1 MPTEQIGLASAH
13 REPDDTARFPYE
25 RRGYGKTIRRQLER
39 RFDAILLQISRGDPE
54 QVRQAPAARW
64 LLDNS
69 HLVRQALQQIATDL
83 PRAYARQLPA
93 VGTETGKTHPRIFEL
108 IENAVSVSSLPIDC
122 DAIAKVC
129 SDHNP
134 PEDSAACLTLGELWA
149 VPIGLRITLLWRL
162 CEAADLGQTEIR
174 DAMPANDQSADV
186 AVIAGCISSL
196 QTVATYDWPTFVERC
211 SVVERTLE
219 QDPVAQYRR
228 MDFATRDR
236 YRGEIERIAARSVAD
251 QSRVAQVA
259 LELAQRAKQE
269 SNGTHRQHIGFY
281 LVDEGRQ
288 QLEAAVQYRASLGDR
303 CKRPVRAHNV
313 GLYLLSILGLAVWGS
328 VALLFALLADD
339 ASRPVS
345 VAAALIAL
353 IPLLSVS
360 SGAINFLLSLSVAP
374 RQLAKLDFANG
385 VPVDQQSIV
394 VVPMMLSSTAEIADN
409 LSTLEQNY
417 LGNADPTLSFALLS
431 DFLDATSAETAAD
444 QPLLDQAIAGID
456 ALNTRYASGE
466 RRPFLLFHRR
476 RLWNEKAQ
484 CWMGWERKRG
494 KLEEFN
500 ELLRG
505 ATDTSYVL
513 QHGNGLADVNAIRYV
528 ITLDADSYLPTGTA
542 ARLIGT
548 MAHPL
553 NQPRFDPQGERVLG
567 GYTVIQPRLEIN
579 PVTSADTGFARVF
592 AGDVMLDL
600 YTHAVSD
607 VYQDLFGEAVF
618 AGKGI
623 YNLDAFRRSVADK
636 VPTNAV
642 LSHDLLEGLLGRA
655 GLASDIVVLE
665 NYPSNYLAYL
675 KRLHRWVRGD
685 WQLLPWLCS
694 DKPANERPFRPGLIG
709 RWKLFDNLR
718 RSLVTPAILALLL
731 LGWLA
736 LPGNPVAWT
745 LLFALFP
752 GLPILLRITLAFRTS
767 LWRWGTIA
775 SSARNLLGHAGAD
788 AARWLL
794 ALVFLPAEAFVVVD
808 AALRTL
814 YRVTVSRR
822 RLLEWSTA
830 AQVSR
835 DLSQGRPS
843 IAAWRMMWFGPVLAA
858 VAALAVIMLNPQALT
873 AAAVLLL
880 TWACS
885 PLIAWHLGRQIDT
898 QTALPLTETDAL
910 FLRSI
915 ARDTWRFFERF
926 VGPETQWL
934 PPDNVQ
940 ESPTRTIAERTS
952 PTNIGMMLLSTLSA
966 YDFGYLGQRQLLTRL
981 ASHLHSINALAKYR
995 GHLFNWYATRTLT
1008 PLEPRYVSTVDS
1020 GNLVAALITL
1030 RQALRDLPHNAH
1042 ALDRTVK
1049 GLADELFA
1057 MRRQLFPT
1065 DATESVSDI
1074 LALTQ
1079 ALDAAQAALSDT
1091 DRPLATAKKIEKQY
1105 CNDIEQAFLQALP
1118 QHPDRWS
1125 VEEIANFRENAQVF
1139 RQRIRSILSDIELF
1153 APWSE
1158 RILSPPSLCL
1168 APKCIGRFETLSG
1181 FLSVT
1186 HDAGEL
1192 RKRFSAAIR
1201 VIVDLLGDFDHGEAN
1216 SAVEESR
1223 AWLEALQHEVTSAL
1237 SAVQTLDGSR
1247 EDLISDINALIRSTD
1262 FTFLYDDNRNLFR
1275 VGYDTSTGEADTSY
1289 YDLLASEA
1297 RIASFVAIAK
1307 GDVPAKHWLH
1317 LGRPLTRIRGLR
1329 ILLSW
1334 SATAFEYLMPRLI
1347 MHSPASGLLNQSC
1360 EGAVKEQIR
1369 FGEEYGIPWGVSE
1382 SGYAQFDAQNHYQY
1396 FAFGIPKLGL
1406 KWDQGERLVVSSY
1419 SCVLALPFAPMETVQ
1434 NLRQLIRLRASG
1446 HYGFYEALDFGDAH
1460 KPRPPRPRIVQSY
1473 MAHHQG
1479 MILVALGNALHN
1491 NEMPRRFHQDP
1502 YIASVE
1508 HLLYERL
1515 PQRMQTR
1522 PLERLPS
1529 PLKELAAPPA
1539 TVTQWQVD
1547 PEEPELAVLSNG
1559 RLSSRISAQGGSA
1572 LYWRG
1577 MAATR
1582 WDPIVD
1588 GPLGGTCF
1596 YLKDLD
1602 NNRLRSLGGVPL
1614 PNEVDVLFAPHSA
1627 EFRAHRKN
1635 MLLRMSIT
1643 VAPSDDVEIR
1653 RITITND
1660 SHEVR
1665 RVMLCAYSEPV
1676 LGEDNADRR
1685 HPAFSKLFI
1694 EPTILDDQD
1703 TVLFRRR
1710 PREADRPSMYLA
1722 QTAIVPLESVVSRG
1736 IEVDRGAF
1744 FGRDAERSKPV
1755 ALIDPSYQFDNVVKS
1770 NLDPCSALAVTLDIP
1785 PRSTLQCAF
1794 LSAVGDSRASALNAL
1809 RPFQSLERIA
1819 WTVEAARLQSER
1831 ELTGLRLDSDNVRA
1845 AYQLLSK
1852 LLWPRSLPHLANDA
1866 FRSVRRVQ
1874 DSLWRHGIS
1883 GDRAIVTLRVDD
1895 DEDLQP
1901 ATSVLQSLSYL
1912 SRKDFALDAV
1922 FLDET
1927 KGGYTFPTNDRLR
1940 KLIERY
1946 LAPGRERNGA
1956 AAFIVPVRNLAAE
1969 EKSDLIA
1976 AARVFIDPQAQTIG
1990 ARLKATDRYSA
2001 HLPALVPQPS
2011 APLSDEVI
2019 NPVAL
2024 ADNLLFNTPLGGMQ
2038 PDFNGYT
2045 LLISKDSR
2053 TPAPWC
2059 NVLANPDFGT
2069 LVSESG
2075 SMCTWW
2081 GNSSENR
2088 LTPWNNDPVLDRT
2101 GEAIYV
2107 RDEETGEHW
2116 SLTPQPRATNAP
2128 YLVTHGIGSSVFEN
2142 NSHGLE
2148 QQLQIFVDPEEPL
2161 KFLRVQMTN
2170 RWPRNRRLTVTFAVE
2185 WLLGNSSSV
2194 DHHLLLPERDSET
2207 GALLVRNGFIRN
2219 SNDELA
2225 FVSANLDAHGVSAHG
2240 AEFFGRRRSWSAP
2253 EGLAAVGLSNRVE
2266 PSAEPCAI
2274 YQVHIDLQADETR
2287 DFHFVL
2293 GAAENR
2299 AAADD
2304 LIGRARNPS
2313 WVDGR
2318 QQALRTHWS
2327 RLLDRWQVKTPDIAA
2342 DAMINRW
2349 LLYQVF
2355 SSRLWGRIGF
2365 YQASGGFGYRDQL
2378 QDVLAVLDVDPVA
2391 TRAQIL
2397 IAATRQFEE
2406 GDVLHW
2412 WHESPLRGVRT
2423 RCSDDLLWLPYAV
2436 AEYIDVM
2443 DDASILHDTANFL
2456 HGEPLGE
2463 HELERYAEYHASPI
2477 TANLYEHCC
2486 RAIDARLT
2494 FGKHGMPFIGT
2505 GDWND
2510 GLNRVGEK
2518 GQGESVWMAWF
2529 LVVVCRRFAPLCR
2542 TMDDNGRADHY
2553 ESIATELLQRTQ
2565 SIAWDGDW
2573 YIRGYFD
2580 DGTPLGAS
2588 GDAESEIDLNAQTW
2602 AVLAD
2607 PDDPAARQAMQAVE
2621 EKLID
2626 VDHRIIK
2633 LLAPPFENTIHD
2645 PGYIRSYPPG
2655 VRENGGQYTHAA
2667 VWAAWAAV
2675 ELGDADTAMRW
2686 FEWLNPLNRA
2696 SNDADIAHYRLE
2708 PYVTPGD
2715 VYGVDTLAGRGGW
2728 SWYTGSAAWLYRLA
2742 IRRLLGLQRRGAQL
2756 FVRPCLPQSWPL
2768 FEVTLR
2774 HEQAEYRLRVHD
2786 PSRINHDELFVL
2798 MNGSANDTQSIALE
2812 NTGRHDVE
2820 VFAGATERQVWQSE
2834 QRHRN
2839 VSMHPNDS
2847 ERPSYL

>member
-1 MPTEQIGLASAH
+1 
-13 REPDDTARFPYE
+13 
-25 RRGYGKTIRRQLER
+25 LER
-39 RFDAILLQISRGDPE
+39 RFDAILQRISSGDPK
-54 QVRQAPAARW
+54 QVRHAPAARW

-83 PRAYARQLPA
+83 PRTYARQLPPVDA
-93 VGTETGKTHPRIFEL
+93 GKGKAHARIFNL
-108 IENAVSVSSLPIDC
+108 IENVVSDSNLPIDC
-122 DAIAKVC
+122 NSIANAC
-129 SDHNP
+129 GEHNP
-134 PEDSAACLTLGELWA
+134 SRDSADHLTLGELWA
-149 VPIGLRITLLWRL
+149 VPIALRISLLWRL
-162 CEAADLGQTEIR
+162 CEAADLSQTEIR
-174 DAMPANDQSADV
+174 DPDSAPDQSVDV
-186 AVIAGCISSL
+186 SVIAGCISSL

-211 SVVERTLE
+211 SVVERTLTE
-219 QDPVAQYRR
+219 DPAKKYTC
-228 MDFATRDR
+228 MDFASRDR
-236 YRGEIERIAARSVAD
+236 YRGEIERIADRSELD
-251 QSRVAQVA
+251 QERVAKA
-259 LELAQRAKQE
+259 AITLAQSAKQE
-269 SNGTHRQHIGFY
+269 SQCAHRQHVGYY
-281 LVDEGRQ
+281 LIDEGRQ
-288 QLEAAVQYRASLGDR
+288 QLEIAVRYRVSFTHW
-303 CKRPVRAHNV
+303 CKRQLRAQKD
-313 GLYLLSILGLAVWGS
+313 GLYLLSIVGLAGWGS
-328 VALLFALLADD
+328 ITLLFALLADD
-339 ASRPVS
+339 VSVSVS
-345 VAAALIAL
+345 VAAAVIAL

-360 SGAINFLLSLSVAP
+360 SGAVNFLLSLSVAP
-374 RQLAKLDFANG
+374 RRLAKLDFANG
-385 VPVDQQSIV
+385 VPVKQRTIV
-394 VVPMMLSSTAEIADN
+394 VVPMMLSSSAEIASN
-409 LSTLEQNY
+409 LFTLEQNY
-417 LGNADPTLSFALLS
+417 LGNADSNLSFALLS
-431 DFLDATSAETAAD
+431 DFIDAPSAETPAD
-444 QPLLDQAIAGID
+444 QSLLDQAIAGID
-456 ALNTRYASGE
+456 LLNSRYTQGE
-466 RRPFLLFHRR
+466 SEPFLLFHRR
-476 RLWNEKAQ
+476 RLWNDNAQ
-484 CWMGWERKRG
+484 RWMGWERKRG

-505 ATDTSYVL
+505 AHDTSYVL
-513 QHGNGLADVNAIRYV
+513 QHGGTLSDAHGIRYV
-528 ITLDADSYLPTGTA
+528 VTLDADSYLPTGTA

-553 NQPRFDPQGERVLG
+553 NQARFDQQGEKVIG

-579 PVTSADTGFARVF
+579 PVTSADSGFTKIF

-607 VYQDLFGEAVF
+607 IYQDLFGEAVF

-623 YNLDAFRRSVADK
+623 YDLDAFRRSVAGK
-636 VPTNAV
+636 VPTNAI

-685 WQLLPWLCS
+685 WQLLPWLCG
-694 DKPANERPFRPGLIG
+694 DKPANQKPFRPGLIG

-718 RSLVTPAILALLL
+718 RSLVAPAILGLLL

-775 SSARNLLGHAGAD
+775 SSARNLFGHAGAD

-794 ALVFLPAEAFVVVD
+794 ALVFLPAEAFIVVD

-814 YRVTVSRR
+814 YRVTISRR

-830 AQVSR
+830 AQVSH

-843 IAAWRMMWFGPVLAA
+843 ITAWRMMWFGPAIA
-858 VAALAVIMLNPQALT
+858 GITTNAVIMLNPQALS
-873 AAAVLLL
+873 AAATLLM
-880 TWACS
+880 TWTLS
-885 PLIAWHLGRQIDT
+885 PAIAWHLGRQTDT
-898 QTALPLTETDAL
+898 QSALPLVDTDTV

-940 ESPTRTIAERTS
+940 EYPTRTIAERTS

-981 ASHLHSINALAKYR
+981 TSHLHSIDALTKYR
-995 GHLFNWYATRTLT
+995 GHLFNWYTTRTLS
-1008 PLEPRYVSTVDS
+1008 PLEPKYVSTVDS
-1020 GNLVAALITL
+1020 GNFVGALITL

-1042 ALDRTVK
+1042 ALDRTVN
-1049 GLADELFA
+1049 GLADELVA
-1057 MRRQLFPT
+1057 MRLQLFPT
-1065 DATESVSDI
+1065 DTAHSATEISV
-1074 LALTQ
+1074 LVQ
-1079 ALDAAQAALSDT
+1079 ALDTAQTALLDT
-1091 DRPLATAKKIEKQY
+1091 DRPLATAQRFEKQY
-1105 CNDIEQAFLQALP
+1105 CNDIEQAFLQALQ
-1118 QHPDRWS
+1118 QHPDQWS
-1125 VEEIANFRENAQVF
+1125 AEAISNFRENTQVF

-1158 RILSPPSLCL
+1158 RLPSPPSLCL
-1168 APKCIGRFETLSG
+1168 APEYIDVFETLLKL
-1181 FLSVT
+1181 LSVT

-1192 RKRFSAAIR
+1192 HNRYSAALAAINSL
-1201 VIVDLLGDFDHGEAN
+1201 IFDIEKVDTN
-1216 SAVEESR
+1216 SNVEEFRS
-1223 AWLEALQHEVTSAL
+1223 WLKRLQREVTTAL
-1237 SAVQTLDGSR
+1237 SELLTLNSSR
-1247 EDLISDINALIRSTD
+1247 EDLISNIDELIRNTD
-1262 FTFLYDDNRNLFR
+1262 FTFLYDNNRNLFR

-1307 GDVPAKHWLH
+1307 GDVPAKHWVH

-1347 MHSPASGLLNQSC
+1347 MHSPARGLMNQSC

-1369 FGEEYGIPWGVSE
+1369 FGRAHNIPWGVSE
-1382 SGYAQFDAQNHYQY
+1382 SGYAQFDSQNHYQY

-1419 SCVLALPFAPMETVQ
+1419 SSVLALPFAPVEVVQ
-1434 NLRQLIRLRASG
+1434 NLRLLVSLRASG
-1446 HYGFYEALDFGDAH
+1446 HYGFYEALDFGEAH
-1460 KPRPPRPRIVQSY
+1460 KPRPPRPRVVQSY

-1491 NEMPRRFHQDP
+1491 NKMPRRFHQDP
-1502 YIASVE
+1502 YVASVE

-1515 PQRMQTR
+1515 PQRLQTR

-1529 PLKELAAPPA
+1529 PLKELAAPAA

-1547 PEEPELAVLSNG
+1547 PAEPELAVLSNG
-1559 RLSSRISAQGGSA
+1559 RLSSRVSDQGGSA

-1582 WDPIVD
+1582 WNPIGD
-1588 GPLGGTCF
+1588 GPLGGTCL

-1602 NNRLRSLGGVPL
+1602 NHRLRSLGGEPL
-1614 PNEVDVLFAPHSA
+1614 PSEVDVLFAPHSA
-1627 EFRAHRKN
+1627 EFRAHRRN
-1635 MLLRMSIT
+1635 MLLRMSI
-1643 VAPSDDVEIR
+1643 VIAPKDDVEIR

-1660 SHEVR
+1660 SNTSR
-1665 RVMLCAYSEPV
+1665 RILLCAYSEPV

-1710 PREADRPSMYLA
+1710 PRESDQPSMYLA
-1722 QTAIVPLESVVSRG
+1722 QTAIVPPNSVVSRG
-1736 IEVDRGAF
+1736 VEVDRGEF
-1744 FGRDAERSKPV
+1744 FGRDADRTHPA
-1755 ALIDPSYQFDNVVKS
+1755 ALIDPTYKFDNIVKS
-1770 NLDPCSALAVTLDIP
+1770 NLDPCSAIALTLDIP
-1785 PRSTLQCAF
+1785 ARSTLQCAF
-1794 LSAVGDSRASALNAL
+1794 LSAVGNSRASALNAL
-1809 RPFQSLERIA
+1809 RPFRTFERIA

-1831 ELTGLRLDSDNVRA
+1831 ELTGLRLGSDNVRA

-1852 LLWPRSLPHLANDA
+1852 LLWPQSLAHLQNEA
-1866 FRSVRRVQ
+1866 FSTTRRVQ

-1895 DEDLQP
+1895 EEDLQP
-1901 ATSVLQSLSYL
+1901 ATNVLQSLNYL
-1912 SRKDFALDAV
+1912 SRKDFSIDAV

-1940 KLIERY
+1940 KLIDQH
-1946 LAPGRERNGA
+1946 LVPGRERDGA
-1956 AAFIVPVRNLAAE
+1956 AAFIVPVRNLAAG

-1976 AARVFIDPQAQTIG
+1976 AARVFIDPRTHTAA
-1990 ARLKATDRYSA
+1990 ARLDVTDR
-2001 HLPALVPQPS
+2001 HPTRLPAFVPQPS
-2011 APLSDEVI
+2011 APLSDTKI
-2019 NPVAL
+2019 APVVL
-2024 ADNLLFNTPLGGMQ
+2024 PEKLLLNTRLGGMQ
-2038 PDFNGYT
+2038 PDYNGYT

-2059 NVLANPDFGT
+2059 NVLTNPNFGT

-2088 LTPWNNDPVLDRT
+2088 LTPWNNDPVLDET

-2116 SLTPQPRATNAP
+2116 SLTPQPRATDKP
-2128 YLVTHGIGSSVFEN
+2128 YLVTHGIGNSVFEHN
-2142 NSHGLE
+2142 NHGLS
-2148 QQLQIFVDPEEPL
+2148 QQLEIFVDPQEPL
-2161 KFLRVQMTN
+2161 KFLRVRMTN

-2194 DHHLLLPERDSET
+2194 DRHLLLPDRDSET
-2207 GALLVRNGFIRN
+2207 GALLIRNGFTRN
-2219 SNDELA
+2219 GGDEMA
-2225 FVSANLDAHGVSAHG
+2225 FVSANLDAHGVTCQG
-2240 AEFFGRRRSWSAP
+2240 AEFFGKRRSWAAP
-2253 EGLAAVGLSNRVE
+2253 EGLAAVGLSNLVE

-2274 YQVHIDLQADETR
+2274 YQIHIDLEADETR

-2299 AAADD
+2299 AHASD
-2304 LIGRARNPS
+2304 LISRARNPR
-2313 WVDGR
+2313 WVDER

-2327 RLLDRWQVKTPDIAA
+2327 RLLDTCQVNTPDVATN
-2342 DAMINRW
+2342 AMVNRW
-2349 LLYQVF
+2349 LLYQVL

-2378 QDVLAVLDVDPVA
+2378 QDVLALLDVNPEIA
-2391 TRAQIL
+2391 RTQIV
-2397 IAATRQFEE
+2397 IAAARQFEE

-2436 AEYIDVM
+2436 AEFADVT
-2443 DDASILHDTANFL
+2443 DDASILRETVNFL
-2456 HGEPLGE
+2456 QGEPLGD
-2463 HELERYAEYHASPI
+2463 HEMERYAEYSASPI
-2477 TANLYEHCC
+2477 TANVYEHCC
-2486 RAIDARLT
+2486 RAIDLRIA
-2494 FGKHGMPFIGT
+2494 FGEHGMPFFGT

-2518 GQGESVWMAWF
+2518 GHGESVWMAWF
-2529 LVVVCRRFAPLCR
+2529 LVIVCRSFAPMCR
-2542 TMDDNGRADHY
+2542 LMDDSGRADHY
-2553 ESIATELLQRTQ
+2553 ETVATDLLQHTQ
-2565 SIAWDGDW
+2565 SVAWVDNW
-2573 YIRGYFD
+2573 YLRGYFD
-2580 DGTPLGAS
+2580 DGTPLGHP

-2602 AVLAD
+2602 AVMAD
-2607 PDDPAARQAMQAVE
+2607 PQDPAARQAMQAVE
-2621 EKLID
+2621 AKLID
-2626 VDHRIIK
+2626 TNHRVIK
-2633 LLAPPFENTIHD
+2633 LLAPPFENTTHD

-2675 ELGDADTAMRW
+2675 ELDDADAAMRW

-2696 SNDADIAHYRLE
+2696 NSDAEIAHYRLE

-2715 VYGVDTLAGRGGW
+2715 VYGVNTLAGRGGW
-2728 SWYTGSAAWLYRLA
+2728 SWYTGSAAWLYRLTT
-2742 IRRLLGLQRRGAQL
+2742 RRLLGLQRHGSRL
-2756 FVRPCLPQSWPL
+2756 FVRPCLPQSWPV
-2768 FEVTLR
+2768 FEVTIK
-2774 HEQAEYRLRVHD
+2774 HKHAEYRMRIHD
-2786 PSRINHDELFVL
+2786 PSHIKHDKLFVL
-2798 MNGSANDTQSIALE
+2798 ANDSAIDVPHISLE
-2812 NTGRHDVE
+2812 NSGCYQIE
-2820 VFAGATERQVWQSE
+2820 VFADAAARQKWQYE
-2834 QRHRN
+2834 
-2839 VSMHPNDS
+2839 HPRQSDS
-2847 ERPSYL
+2847 AKPSSL